1 MNKTL
6 IGKNGYLFLQNDS
19 CKELEVHNNNLCL
32 VDPLFYKKYE
42 SVLDKLLFI
51 VFPNKSLIYAEHL
64 PDTYHLH
71 YRPGFDLY
79 SNYFKNHLLDGFP
92 HLKNQDTYYK
102 TDTHINNKGALI
114 IYNLFVDKINKLFD
128 LTIVKQEYTLTA
140 IECKSLCNLGLG
152 IGDLTC
158 IYNLGNQKLE
168 STHDVFYKI
177 NDADQLYCKYRFTP
191 ESHIRILNQQCIDET
206 MMYLNQ
212 RLEWPIISNYI
223 LYVKNKDKKYKVV
236 MFYDS
241 FLISTLQLY
250 IPLFNEIYLIKS
262 IFDIDKIKT
271 IQPDYVVEFRCERF
285 LC

>member
-1 MNKTL
+1 
-6 IGKNGYLFLQNDS
+6 
-19 CKELEVHNNNLCL
+19 
-32 VDPLFYKKYE
+32 
-42 SVLDKLLFI
+42 
-51 VFPNKSLIYAEHL
+51 
-64 PDTYHLH
+64 
-71 YRPGFDLY
+71 
-79 SNYFKNHLLDGFP
+79 
-92 HLKNQDTYYK
+92 
-102 TDTHINNKGALI
+102 
-114 IYNLFVDKINKLFD
+114 
-128 LTIVKQEYTLTA
+128 
-140 IECKSLCNLGLG
+140 
-152 IGDLTC
+152 
-158 IYNLGNQKLE
+158 
-168 STHDVFYKI
+168 
-177 NDADQLYCKYRFTP
+177 
-191 ESHIRILNQQCIDET
+191 